1 VVTAVE
7 HQKAG
12 TAALHVTRVGTGRP
26 LLYLHGIDGTRS
38 SGELVKLLG
47 EHAEVI
53 VPDHPGFGR
62 SESPAWLESIH
73 DLAYFYLQYLDELG
87 VEKVDVVSHS
97 LGAWIA
103 LEMAVRSC
111 ARFRTLTL
119 ISAAGIHLKGVKRGD
134 LFMRAPE
141 VVLRS
146 MVASPD
152 LAEALVK
159 RVAADSDTEHK
170 NRYAIARVGWHP
182 PMYDP
187 QLGKWLHRVACPAQI
202 IWGRE
207 DAMLPLEYAHEF
219 KRLIVGARLQVLSD
233 CGHLPHLEQP
243 EQTASTIL
251 SFIDQ
256 AASK

>member
-1 VVTAVE
+1 MAVD

-12 TAALHVTRVGTGRP
+12 TAALHTTRVGMGRP

-38 SGELVKLLG
+38 SGEFIKLL
-47 EHAEVI
+47 AVQADVI

-62 SESPAWLESIH
+62 SETPAWLESIH
-73 DLAYFYLQYLDELG
+73 DLAYFYLQYLDDLG
-87 VEKVDVVSHS
+87 IEKVDVVAHS

-103 LEMAVRSC
+103 LEMAVRSS

-119 ISAAGIHLKGVKRGD
+119 ISAAGIHLKGIKRGD
-134 LFMRAPE
+134 LFMRAPD

-146 MVASPD
+146 MVASQD
-152 LAEALVK
+152 QGEALVK
-159 RVAADSDTEHK
+159 RVAADADTELK

-187 QLGKWLHRVACPAQI
+187 HLGKWLHRVACPVQI

-207 DAMLPLEYAHEF
+207 DAILPLEYAYEF
-219 KRLIVGARLQVLSD
+219 KRLIVGARIQVLSD
-233 CGHLPHLEQP
+233 CGHLPHLEKP

-256 AASK
+256 EVSK